1 MQEKGSNFGMSS
13 DKVCIL
19 PYTTVRQYFSRP
31 KMGYSINVKTAS
43 NELLE
48 AATGQAE
55 GVFRI
60 VRNLDARDESDFN
73 ITKSDNLVNIFL
85 ETGGKG

>member
-1 MQEKGSNFGMSS
+1 M
-13 DKVCIL
+13 
-19 PYTTVRQYFSRP
+19 P
-31 KMGYSINVKTAS
+31 
-43 NELLE
+43 LLE